1 MLADEER
8 LVGMYRAVAGSPR
21 RSWRPEREIRKLALL
36 VALLPFWA
44 SAADLEVGG
53 KAPAFKLHGVDGA
66 TYSLAEHAGK
76 RGVVVAWFP
85 KAFTPG

>member
-1 MLADEER
+1 
-8 LVGMYRAVAGSPR
+8 V
-21 RSWRPEREIRKLALL
+21 IRTLALIG
-36 VALLPFWA
+36 VLLPFWA

-53 KAPAFKLHGVDGA
+53 KAPAFKLLGVDGA
-66 TYSLAEHAGK
+66 GYSLEEHAGK

>member
-1 MLADEER
+1 MRADADR
-8 LVGMYRAVAGSPR
+8 LVRRAVR
-21 RSWRPEREIRKLALL
+21 TLALL
-36 VALLPFWA
+36 AALLPFGA

-53 KAPAFKLHGVDGA
+53 KAPAFELRGVDGA
-66 TYSLAEHAGK
+66 SYSLEEHAGK

>member
-1 MLADEER
+1 MRVFTLLA
-8 LVGMYRAVAGSPR
+8 
-21 RSWRPEREIRKLALL
+21 
-36 VALLPFWA
+36 ALLPFWA

-53 KAPAFKLHGVDGA
+53 KAPAFELYGVDGSS
-66 TYSLAEHAGK
+66 YSLEEHVGK